1 MAPKVRPGWDNS
13 KAAVKVLEQTQGTEP
28 TIETSRVKRSVNSAN
43 TGAAPA
49 IRKAKLQYPELTN
62 SQIAKRVG
70 CDPSNVTRV
79 LARFLGNNNT
89 TQDLQDYKEQKGD
102 IWDSLAMKAVM
113 SIDDA
118 KLETATAVQLATV
131 AGIAFDKSQLTRGLA
146 TQVNVSVLLDLRDA
160 IRDMR
165 DRPAVQVIDNEA
177 NDSTRLP
184 RAVLST
190 LR

>member
-1 MAPKVRPGWDNS
+1 MASVGLATPYMDSGGYAPSRLNDRSADN
-13 KAAVKVLEQTQGTEP
+13 
-28 TIETSRVKRSVNSAN
+28 R
-43 TGAAPA
+43 
-49 IRKAKLQYPELTN
+49 AKDAQKYLQ
-62 SQIAKRVG
+62 
-70 CDPSNVTRV
+70 V
-79 LARFLGNNNT
+79 LAQERLPWEWMIDQLIAYVNHGRRSI
-89 TQDLQDYKEQKGD
+89 QDL
-102 IWDSLAMKAVM
+102 SLIHIL